1 MTAPILVTGGAGFIG
16 SHLVEQLVAD
26 GQRVHVVDDLSR
38 GRLEWLPDG
47 VGLDVLDIRDAI
59 GLRRVVAQLRPDV
72 VVHLAAM
79 HFIPAVD
86 GAPELAEDVNVGGTR
101 ALLDALEDVPPQRLV
116 FASTAAVYP
125 DRAGPIPETCEP
137 APFDTYGLTKL
148 AGERLVHEFGT
159 AAAGMSV
166 VLARIFNV
174 VGRRETN
181 AHVVPELV
189 GQLREGVRRVRL
201 GNLGPRRDYT
211 DVRDVAGALARLTL
225 MPSPGTQRVNV
236 GSGRGVSVAD
246 LVTACERVLGQRI
259 EVDVDESRR
268 RAVDRQELVADNA
281 RLRGLTGWA
290 PERTLE
296 QTLAELLDDD
306 RGR

>member
-1 MTAPILVTGGAGFIG
+1 MTPPILVTGGGGFVG

-26 GQRVHVVDDLSR
+26 GHRVHVVDDLSR
-38 GRLEWLPDG
+38 GRIEWLPEG
-47 VGLDVLDIRDAI
+47 VRLEELDIRDGP
-59 GLRRVVAQLRPDV
+59 GLRRIVARMRPQI

-137 APFDTYGLTKL
+137 GPLDTYGRTKL
-148 AGERLVHEFGT
+148 EGERLVDEFGT
-159 AAAGMSV
+159 ASRMSA

-189 GQLREGVRRVRL
+189 GQLREGARRVRL

-211 DVRDVAGALARLTL
+211 DVRDVADALARLTL
-225 MPSPGTQRVNV
+225 MPSTGTQRVNV

-246 LVTACERVLGQRI
+246 LVTACERVLGQPI

-281 RLRGLTGWA
+281 RLRSLTGWA
-290 PERTLE
+290 PKRTLE
-296 QTLAELLDDD
+296 QTLAELLDD